1 MFHYNSYPGYRW
13 EIQMSSRDN
22 SNNFVKLQQNNY
34 NNIQIWSKNVQI
46 GVPKYFCAQ
55 YLYK

>member
-1 MFHYNSYPGYRW
+1 
-13 EIQMSSRDN
+13 MSSRDN